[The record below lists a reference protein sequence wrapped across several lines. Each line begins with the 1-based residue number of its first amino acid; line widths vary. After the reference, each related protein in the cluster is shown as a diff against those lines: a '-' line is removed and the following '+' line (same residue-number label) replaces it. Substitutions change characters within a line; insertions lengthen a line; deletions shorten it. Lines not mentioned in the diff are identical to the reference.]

1 MSNGL
6 KLLLLAAGTMI
17 TCILCVVAFAITR
30 SGKAQ
35 LGQNTVDSQ
44 SLFSFDEL
52 KEYDEQVISGSAV
65 TSLMKQYENGG
76 VYFLVKTKECEASQ
90 GVYYNLDENGAVIG
104 IYSNEQSTLNEDYIN
119 ELGSFLCSVVQ
130 NENGV
135 VIGLKFVQR

>member
-17 TCILCVVAFAITR
+17 TCILCVVAFAITK

-35 LGQNTVDSQ
+35 VGQSTVDSQ
-44 SLFSFDEL
+44 SLYSFDEL
-52 KEYDEQVISGSAV
+52 EEYNGQVISGSAL
-65 TSLMKQYENGG
+65 TSLMKQYESAT

-90 GVYYNLDENGAVIG
+90 GVYYNRDESGTVIG
-104 IYSNEQSTLNEDYIN
+104 MYSKEQSTLNEDYIN

-135 VIGLKFVQR
+135 VIGLTFIQR